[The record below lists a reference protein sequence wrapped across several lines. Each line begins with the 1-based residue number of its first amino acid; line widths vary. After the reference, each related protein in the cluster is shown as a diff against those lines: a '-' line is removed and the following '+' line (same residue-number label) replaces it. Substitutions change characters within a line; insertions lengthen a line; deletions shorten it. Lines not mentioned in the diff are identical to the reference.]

1 MSNMPIVV
9 ETNLVTKST
18 AQLREEIISE
28 LTMPDKSLSMLLQ
41 ELEDKDTYETKNESE
56 LCD

>member
-1 MSNMPIVV
+1 MKKNIATV
-9 ETNLVTKST
+9 ESKLVMKST

-28 LTMPDKSLSMLLQ
+28 LTMPDKSLSLL
-41 ELEDKDTYETKNESE
+41 LEDTQDKDNHATQDEQT

>member
-28 LTMPDKSLSMLLQ
+28 LTMPDKSLSMLLR

>member
-1 MSNMPIVV
+1 MKKKSTTIESNLIM
-9 ETNLVTKST
+9 KST

-28 LTMPDKSLSMLLQ
+28 LTMPDRSLSCLL
-41 ELEDKDTYETKNESE
+41 EEKKEKDIDETQDEQG

>member
-1 MSNMPIVV
+1 M
-9 ETNLVTKST
+9 KST

-28 LTMPDKSLSMLLQ
+28 LTMPDRSLSCLL
-41 ELEDKDTYETKNESE
+41 EEKKEKDIDETQDEQG

>member
-1 MSNMPIVV
+1 MKKQPIAIESNLIM
-9 ETNLVTKST
+9 KST

-28 LTMPDKSLSMLLQ
+28 LTMPDRSLSCLL
-41 ELEDKDTYETKNESE
+41 EEKYKDKDETQNEQE

>member
-1 MSNMPIVV
+1 MKASHIII
-9 ETNLVTKST
+9 ETNLITKST

-28 LTMPDKSLSMLLQ
+28 LTMPDKSLSLLLQ
-41 ELEDKDTYETKNESE
+41 DITDKDTYETKNESE

>member
-1 MSNMPIVV
+1 MKKHSTVIESNLII
-9 ETNLVTKST
+9 KST

-28 LTMPDKSLSMLLQ
+28 LTMPDKSLSCL
-41 ELEDKDTYETKNESE
+41 LEDKKDKDTDETQNEQS

>member
-1 MSNMPIVV
+1 MKKNIATIESK
-9 ETNLVTKST
+9 LVMKST

-28 LTMPDKSLSMLLQ
+28 LTMPDKSLSLL
-41 ELEDKDTYETKNESE
+41 LEDTQDKDNHATQDEQT

>member
-1 MSNMPIVV
+1 MKNLAISIESNLIMQ
-9 ETNLVTKST
+9 ST

-28 LTMPDKSLSMLLQ
+28 LTMPDKSLSSLLQ
-41 ELEDKDTYETKNESE
+41 DLEEADTNETQNEPD

>member
-28 LTMPDKSLSMLLQ
+28 LTMPDKSLSMLLK